1 VPHCVQTPQAPF
13 SPKGSCEDP
22 RLKNEF
28 SHEREEVISYKV
40 KRAFAS
46 KLLATEPLLHLK
58 SDMQSGVISGGLK
71 TLSRGLHC
79 FTRWLVCAGLVH
91 LPYLCPELYPDVKPE
106 TACLHVLPRGG
117 GGMSMLRM
125 RNRQA

>member
-1 VPHCVQTPQAPF
+1 
-13 SPKGSCEDP
+13 
-22 RLKNEF
+22 
-28 SHEREEVISYKV
+28 
-40 KRAFAS
+40 
-46 KLLATEPLLHLK
+46 LATEPLLHLK
-58 SDMQSGVISGGLK
+58 SDMQSGVISGGLN

-117 GGMSMLRM
+117 GEGCPCSGCVIDRPKGFGLSLEATLAVTTGVCPLFFDLSCRE
-125 RNRQA
+125 